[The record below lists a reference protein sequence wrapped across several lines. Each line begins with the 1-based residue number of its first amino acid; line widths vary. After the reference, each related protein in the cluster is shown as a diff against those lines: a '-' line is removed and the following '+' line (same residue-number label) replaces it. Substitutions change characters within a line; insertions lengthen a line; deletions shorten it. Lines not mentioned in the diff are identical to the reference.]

1 MDVEWNSAK
10 AADNLAK
17 HGISF
22 ADVEPAFYDQFAL
35 SMPDTTSLD
44 EERFVLVG
52 SDALGRIVFVSYTYR
67 ANSIRLI
74 SARQA
79 TRRER
84 KSYEE
89 GTRF

>member
-1 MDVEWNSAK
+1 MHVEWNPAK
-10 AADNLAK
+10 AASNLAK

-35 SMPDTTSLD
+35 SMPDTTTTN
-44 EERFVLVG
+44 ENRFVLVG
-52 SDALGRIVFVSYTYR
+52 TDALGRVVFVSYTYR
-67 ANSIRLI
+67 ADSIRLI

-84 KSYEE
+84 KTYEE
-89 GTRF
+89 GTGF